1 MANRKNSRK
10 NRNSRNRK
18 NRNRKGNMYGGA
30 CALGGAPIDD
40 MSMATGGAQSL
51 AQGRQFAD
59 LTRSY
64 HGGFMNEETSNNVN
78 APQTTEEEKNNGAN
92 QTGGRRMYGGMAPL
106 SIFGTEGT
114 DVNRASAHLAGQ
126 DAALADAASYS
137 RMNPDLPDNTAGQ
150 LMDAVN
156 KGMAQVGGRR
166 RRRSTRRRRATR
178 GMRGGR
184 RSTCSMMRGGRRRRS
199 TRRIRGGRRSCCGM
213 RGGQDPEPVAR
224 TNNWRSQLPPNT
236 MTPEEKAAEEAKLIA
251 MMEGSTTGGRR
262 RRRMRGGAIYEGAPY
277 SQGSSDMLLADDPSL
292 QAQAAKME
300 SPAWTS
306 VQAGTY

>member
-1 MANRKNSRK
+1 MSKRYNSRK
-10 NRNSRNRK
+10 NRNRNSRNRK

-30 CALGGAPIDD
+30 CNLGGAPVND
-40 MSMATGGAQSL
+40 MSMTTGGAQSL

-64 HGGFMNEETSNNVN
+64 HGGFMDETPSNTTPNTTPNVN
-78 APQTTEEEKNNGAN
+78 VPENEKN
-92 QTGGRRMYGGMAPL
+92 QSGGYRMRGGMAPL

-114 DVNRASAHLAGQ
+114 DVNRASAHLVGPD
-126 DAALADAASYS
+126 DALDDAASYS
-137 RMNPDLPDNTAGQ
+137 RMNPDLPNNTAGQ

-156 KGMAQVGGRR
+156 KGMSQVGGRK

-184 RSTCSMMRGGRRRRS
+184 RSTCGIMRGGRRRRS
-199 TRRIRGGRRSCCGM
+199 TRGMRGGRRSTCGM
-213 RGGQDPEPVAR
+213 
-224 TNNWRSQLPPNT
+224 
-236 MTPEEKAAEEAKLIA
+236 
-251 MMEGSTTGGRR
+251 
-262 RRRMRGGAIYEGAPY
+262 MRGGAIYEGAPY
-277 SQGSSDMLLADDPSL
+277 SQGGSDMLLADDPSL